1 MNDEGDFGKDGE
13 GEEDEALRSRIAVL
27 RQEHQD
33 LDDAVRALS
42 GGAVPDMIQIAR
54 LKKKKLALRDQIT
67 LLEDRL
73 TPDIIA

>member
-1 MNDEGDFGKDGE
+1 MTEDSDFDT
-13 GEEDEALRSRIAVL
+13 DPDAAIRAQIAML

-42 GGAVPDMIQIAR
+42 AGSVPDMIQIAR